1 VSAANGHLTAGP
13 DVVARARPVVL
24 LRHRPGVVGE
34 TSRMVHV
41 VPLPLVGEAGVA
53 GIALCGALL
62 CPDEVETVHPG
73 HGVPCSL
80 CLISHASA
88 DVRPTPAD
96 TPDTTGPSEVI
107 SSVTRPLS
115 AAVCYRAWH
124 WPVVLRGDRVWLDLG
139 PDTDTVALI
148 IPMLLAAQVTEI
160 LHQRRCRPLAL
171 VNPDTSERRVL
182 LAGQPYGV
190 GLPWPIGVHRATGA
204 LPLPPTMTARGPITW
219 MYPPEAN
226 ALQLCREIDV
236 FAALRTALR
245 NPPT

>member
-1 VSAANGHLTAGP
+1 
-13 DVVARARPVVL
+13 VARAQPVVL

-53 GIALCGALL
+53 GVALCGALL
-62 CPDEVETVHPG
+62 CPDEVETVRPG

-80 CLISHASA
+80 CLISHISTGTS
-88 DVRPTPAD
+88 PTPAGR
-96 TPDTTGPSEVI
+96 PAATGPTEVI
-107 SSVTRPLS
+107 SSDTRPLS
-115 AAVCYRAWH
+115 AAVRYRAWG

-148 IPMLLAAQVTEI
+148 IPMRLAEQVTKI
-160 LHQRRCRPLAL
+160 LSQRRCQPLVL
-171 VNPDTSERRVL
+171 LHPDTPERRVV
-182 LAGQPYGV
+182 LAGQSYGV

-219 MYPPEAN
+219 MHPPEAN